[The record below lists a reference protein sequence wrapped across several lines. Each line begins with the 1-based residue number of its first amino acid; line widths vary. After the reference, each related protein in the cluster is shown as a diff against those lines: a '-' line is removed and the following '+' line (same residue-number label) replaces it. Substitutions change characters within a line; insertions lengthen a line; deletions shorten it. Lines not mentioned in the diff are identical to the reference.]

1 MIFQFNW
8 IPAFIFFA
16 ISLMDI
22 LFTNR
27 GFKKGRIFTKPLI
40 IPSLLLYYSLNS
52 TTLNLFIILA
62 LILSTMGDVFLLFR
76 RSKMFL
82 ILGLIAFLL
91 AHIFYTVLFLSTVTF
106 SLIPNLFYLIIIPY
120 IVFGVVVF
128 KNLKLKEKSIKVGVF
143 LYILVIIS
151 MSFSSLLRFYS
162 VPFMTFILP
171 FSGSILFIISDSML
185 SMRYFG
191 EKRIRGEFVTVT
203 YVLAQ
208 FLIVSGFVY

>member
-1 MIFQFNW
+1 M
-8 IPAFIFFA
+8 
-16 ISLMDI
+16 
-22 LFTNR
+22 
-27 GFKKGRIFTKPLI
+27 
-40 IPSLLLYYSLNS
+40 
-52 TTLNLFIILA
+52 
-62 LILSTMGDVFLLFR
+62 
-76 RSKMFL
+76 
-82 ILGLIAFLL
+82 
-91 AHIFYTVLFLSTVTF
+91 
-106 SLIPNLFYLIIIPY
+106 
-120 IVFGVVVF
+120 FGVVVF

-162 VPFMTFILP
+162 VPFMAFILP

-208 FLIVSGFVY
+208 FLIVSGFMY

>member
-1 MIFQFNW
+1 
-8 IPAFIFFA
+8 
-16 ISLMDI
+16 MDI

-208 FLIVSGFVY
+208 FLIVSGFMY

>member
-191 EKRIRGEFVTVT
+191 EKRIRGGFVTVA

-208 FLIVSGFVY
+208 FLIVSGFI

>member
-208 FLIVSGFVY
+208 FLIVSGFMY

>member
-120 IVFGVVVF
+120 IVFGVLVF

-208 FLIVSGFVY
+208 FLIVSGFMY

>member
-1 MIFQFNW
+1 VIFQFNW

-208 FLIVSGFVY
+208 FLIVSGFMY